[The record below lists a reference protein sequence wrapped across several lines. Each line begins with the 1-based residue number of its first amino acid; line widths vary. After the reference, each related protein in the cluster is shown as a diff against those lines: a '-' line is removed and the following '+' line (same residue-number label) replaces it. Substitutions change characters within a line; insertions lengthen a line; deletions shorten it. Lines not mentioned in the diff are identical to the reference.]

1 MNGQK
6 ILKRMNLLNGHVN
19 EFSMKFGCTVA
30 YQDYDKKKIYCLQ
43 KRNSG
48 KYMIRSI
55 DYDGNY
61 VKNIISVNSSNV
73 PAIAVFNN
81 FFYQQRN
88 GENTISEINLL
99 TGAVS
104 RKFFLPTQFCRLND
118 LAIIGASVYRTGNQ
132 VD

>member
-1 MNGQK
+1 MSGQK

-30 YQDYDKKKIYCLQ
+30 YQDYDKKQIYCLQ

-55 DYDGNY
+55 NYDGNY
-61 VKNIISVNSSNV
+61 VKNITSVNGSNV

-104 RKFFLPTQFCRLND
+104 RNIFLPTQFFRLTD
-118 LAIIGASVYRTGNQ
+118 LAIIDASIYQTGNQ

>member
-6 ILKRMNLLNGHVN
+6 ILKRMNLINGHVN
-19 EFSMKFGCTVA
+19 EFSMKFGCAVA
-30 YQDYDKKKIYCLQ
+30 YQDYDKKQIYCLQ

-48 KYMIRSI
+48 KYMVRSI
-55 DYDGNY
+55 DYDGNF
-61 VKNIISVNSSNV
+61 VKNIILVNGSNV
-73 PAIAVFNN
+73 PAIAVFSN

-88 GENTISEINLL
+88 GENTIREINLL

-104 RKFFLPTQFCRLND
+104 RNIFLPTQFFRLTD
-118 LAIIGASVYRTGNQ
+118 MAIIDASVYRTGNQ